1 MRIKKGREVKEVIRE
16 EGEEI
21 EGILV
26 KRVILGGEE

>member
-1 MRIKKGREVKEVIRE
+1 MGVKKERKVKEVIRE

-26 KRVILGGEE
+26 KRMI